1 MRDDMRRGIPSYL
14 TDIIIAGLVTF
25 QMEYVSYSLIDGII
39 AVLEALIVFS
49 YRKRFYAE

>member
-14 TDIIIAGLVTF
+14 TDIIAGLVTF